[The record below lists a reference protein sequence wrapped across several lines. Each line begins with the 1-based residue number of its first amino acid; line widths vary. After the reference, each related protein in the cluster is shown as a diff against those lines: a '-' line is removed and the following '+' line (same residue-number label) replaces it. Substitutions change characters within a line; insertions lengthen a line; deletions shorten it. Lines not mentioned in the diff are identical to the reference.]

1 MKRFAPS
8 RKTLGV
14 AVAALALGAGCAFSA
29 PVAAQQP
36 SLPAPGPDLY
46 AMTITFSDLTGTNY
60 TGHGVV
66 HDIRGESPVVVGDA
80 YRRCEDTAFVSTETW
95 CTLHIRFGTDKEA
108 STVDLSEVMKT
119 PDTYPSEEWYST
131 ITGGS
136 FVHEGKT
143 GQVPAKA
150 LSRTVVQYVGA
161 Y

>member
-1 MKRFAPS
+1 MKRFVPS
-8 RKTLGV
+8 KKTLGV

-36 SLPAPGPDLY
+36 TQHTAIDLY
-46 AMTITFSDLTGTNY
+46 AMTITFSDLTGANY

-119 PDTYPSEEWYST
+119 PETYPSEEWMAT
-131 ITGGS
+131 ITAGS
-136 FVHEGKT
+136 YTHEGLT

-150 LSRTVVQYVGA
+150 LSRNVVQYVGA